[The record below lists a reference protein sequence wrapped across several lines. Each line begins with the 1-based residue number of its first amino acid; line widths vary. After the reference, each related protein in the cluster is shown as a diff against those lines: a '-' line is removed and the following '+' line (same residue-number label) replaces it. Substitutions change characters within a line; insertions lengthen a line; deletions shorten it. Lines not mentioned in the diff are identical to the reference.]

1 MIRTSHESKRG
12 CGYRKPGG
20 LYLVSG
26 ALAMPCGKLPIP
38 LTVCPCCGAGIKP
51 ARGWTW
57 VSRDLV
63 KDAPCHVTECQQ
75 GQLKCRPWNDP
86 GIDKYG
92 LIWVGEK
99 FYPQVSDFM
108 RESKGMGISR
118 RISAVPK
125 DFYVGT
131 TWVLLAHRKAIY
143 AGEEFI
149 PGIFQAFKPEAIEYI
164 ITGDET
170 QEELERMEKRGI
182 SLVDVVKIDEPLIL
196 EI

>member
-1 MIRTSHESKRG
+1 MIRTSYESKRG

-20 LYLVSG
+20 LYLVSSG
-26 ALAMPCGKLPIP
+26 LAVGCGKLPIP

-57 VSRDLV
+57 VGRDLV
-63 KDAPCHVTECQQ
+63 KDTPCMY
-75 GQLKCRPWNDP
+75 LKCKIGFQCYPWKDP
-86 GIDKYG
+86 GIDRFG

-99 FYPQVSDFM
+99 FYPTVQDFV
-108 RESKGMGISR
+108 REAKHRGISR
-118 RISAVPK
+118 RISAVPN

-131 TWVLLAHRKAIY
+131 TWILLAHRKAIY
-143 AGEEFI
+143 FGDKFI

-164 ITGDET
+164 IKGDET
-170 QEELERMEKRGI
+170 QEEIDRMEKRGI
-182 SLVDVVKIDEPLIL
+182 SLVDVVKIDEPLKI